1 MATKKTVTRS
11 SATPKAPAQVLRE
24 QTAKIQEINASAPPP
39 PPMSTERH
47 PASDAAEAVGEAR
60 AAIRDLA
67 VPVTLGEVCALIGT
81 DVDPAD
87 FASTAF
93 ESIGDQISTLATL
106 VETDA
111 SHDSWRLFRNLS
123 ERAKLAGRV
132 AAWLAAEPSEVQP

>member
-1 MATKKTVTRS
+1 MATKKNDTS
-11 SATPKAPAQVLRE
+11 KNSPAQVLRE
-24 QTAKIQEINASAPPP
+24 QKAKIEAVDASAPPP
-39 PPMSTERH
+39 PPLSTVQH

-60 AAIRDLA
+60 AAIQDMT

-81 DVDPAD
+81 DVDPTD

-93 ESIGDQISTLATL
+93 ASIGDQIHTLATL

-132 AAWLAAEPSEVQP
+132 AAWLTAETTELAEVQP